1 MSHMSKHTWTGI
13 PLWRQFQNSLSGFTT
28 GIYLNPKSPNNKRN
42 TMSYSVSPVLAIVF
56 KYCSKTGGIS
66 PFFFSKSVNK
76 MNSMKMY
83 NETGFRHLSKTDL
96 TTTQT
101 HKTYRLKRLISPLD
115 CPCLFLSTQP
125 WRSNNGAG
133 GNDVRISLLNIP
145 KGGGDLSIN
154 RFNDYPIYFCVLS

>member
-1 MSHMSKHTWTGI
+1 MSHMSKHTWTGT

-76 MNSMKMY
+76 MNSMKM
-83 NETGFRHLSKTDL
+83 
-96 TTTQT
+96 
-101 HKTYRLKRLISPLD
+101 
-115 CPCLFLSTQP
+115 
-125 WRSNNGAG
+125 
-133 GNDVRISLLNIP
+133 
-145 KGGGDLSIN
+145 
-154 RFNDYPIYFCVLS
+154 